1 MPYAGIFGLC
11 YYHEHRFVSL
21 PLLNVHADA
30 SIKEL
35 AAQVKLTQTYSN
47 DAVFAIEATYMFP
60 IPARAAVCSFV
71 MIKQDGTRVVGIV
84 QEKQEARETYDA
96 AVAAGQQ
103 ASLLEQQTPDVFQV
117 SVGNIAPKEEVQIEL
132 VYATELAEDEE
143 SDSIRFHLPVH
154 IGSRYG
160 HGPDVPSSHLISQ
173 PVDLFFIPVRL
184 PHSGNEQLGPDPK
197 LPNFKELPFS
207 NYARVSLSSDSMLD
221 KDFVLAVKS
230 AGLDAPRCIA
240 ELHPTDNTL
249 AMGLTLVPR
258 FKLPDVSRQEFVLLV
273 DRSGSMKGKRIEAAK
288 KALVVMLRAIPHKDS
303 LFQIMSFGSRS
314 SSLWPQGSKPYNQE
328 TLEEATRHVDSMQA
342 DYGGTE
348 IRAALSECFRA
359 RKTDRPLSVLMLTDG
374 DAWDVDGVLAECKA
388 AVEGAPKNAYI
399 RISVLGIGN
408 AVSTAMCEGIAR
420 VGNGTCMLVG
430 EEEASFTGKISR
442 MLKAAKSPP
451 ISDITV
457 DWGQPA
463 SSKSGAESKEDDDE
477 DDFEIIEK
485 AHEKKK
491 LNIFDESID
500 DPMVV
505 DSTPAPP
512 APPVVLAPPPYV
524 QQAPYNPE
532 SFPKYKTIPKTVTI
546 RGSTVDG
553 AEIELPIPVTISY
566 LQNAPGAPP
575 AVHALA
581 ARKLIQDL
589 EDGRHDVAKTLKN
602 PDDSDLLAR
611 TVKAMIVRLGKTYS
625 IASTHTSFVAVDES
639 KPNTN
644 TAPVVVRVAA
654 VEQSRQSASKSMK
667 KSMNWMGMGMSMPAP
682 TMSMSI
688 GGGFGSPPTQPSRRK
703 SSASVGP
710 TTTAYSALHS
720 YGGVPQAAGPAK
732 SAPSYMGRARMI
744 VESLPPPL
752 FEASPVT
759 ASYVDSM
766 MDAVPLPPSDMSRRK
781 ASVPT
786 TGGAPRRARLAQSGT
801 LVSDSAPA
809 PAPTSSD
816 PLEALARLQAF
827 DGCFS
832 LEVLNVI
839 KLAPSTDIQAV
850 RAALPSGVSDAIV
863 ATLLAMAFLANK
875 LGAGVERDA
884 WEGMYEKAEE
894 YVEGALQ
901 AVGATEK
908 VEVLVGK
915 INPDA
920 DERSQAERAVHKKWL
935 EISELDGV
943 IGNLHSALLTLQS
956 RHATLVSELLQLQT
970 ALAPIRRLPPEILAE
985 IFLYFQPY
993 MPPIADERWSGI
1005 EPPWMLGLVCRSWRE
1020 IALGLGRLWSVLDVG
1035 NFNGRSRHEDLLMRL
1050 SMHEYDDAEF
1060 RTTSQ
1065 QEALEELEGFEIECA
1080 LETLQACLIRS
1091 KNHGLSIRLWTT
1103 ESTLGMLLLEL
1114 LLNYADRW
1122 EEVILLG
1129 PSDATCLRIEQQDL
1143 PRLRKLALVY
1153 NGRGDNFYDPWGTP
1167 PLGHLALSAKA
1178 PQLTKLTLKRV
1189 HVSDRTRL
1197 PVPWSD
1203 LQQYC
1208 ELRCGFAPSY
1218 RLAVYSQLKQLV
1230 TMHIGSTLPMGDVWG
1245 MHVVFPNL
1253 RVASFRFH
1261 ELATL
1266 AAMVPIAFEMP
1277 ALEEYNVEGQN
1288 INRFS
1293 VCIPRGSSLLR
1304 KLSVHFA
1311 HAGLNPGD
1319 TEDMLECFPA
1329 LTEVSLWGPNYF
1341 TEECLERLTPSIDR
1355 EPLLPQLQILRL
1367 SSTSFVHG
1375 YCKWTTF
1382 LSMLCARFVPPTPA
1396 VRHLHTLEFLYDI
1409 HGSDENVESGLVNL
1423 RRQRGWNIQ
1432 VKTERV
1438 NPVWTDFTVEWPV

>member
-1 MPYAGIFGLC
+1 MPYTGIFGLC

-160 HGPDVPSSHLISQ
+160 HGPRPSSFSNLWISSSSPSAFLTLGISVEAQ
-173 PVDLFFIPVRL
+173 APISKIGSPSHTV
-184 PHSGNEQLGPDPK
+184 STELGPDPK

-207 NYARVSLSSDSMLD
+207 NYARVSLSSDFMLD
-221 KDFVLAVKS
+221 KDFVLTVKS

-273 DRSGSMKGKRIEAAK
+273 DRSGSMGGKRIEAAK

-314 SSLWPQGSKPYNQE
+314 TSLWPQGSKPYNQE
-328 TLEEATRHVDSMQA
+328 TLEQATRHVDSMQA
-342 DYGGTE
+342 NYGGTE

-359 RKTDRPLSVLMLTDG
+359 RKTDRPLSVLMFTDG
-374 DAWDVDGVLAECKA
+374 DAWDVDGVLAECKT

-457 DWGQPA
+457 DWGRSA
-463 SSKSGAESKEDDDE
+463 SSKSRVESKEDDDE

-524 QQAPYNPE
+524 QQAPHKIQNL
-532 SFPKYKTIPKTVTI
+532 FPNVRLNVYAILQDKTLPTTVTI

-553 AEIELPIPVTISY
+553 AEIELPIPITISH
-566 LQNAPGAPP
+566 LPNVPGAPP

-589 EDGRHDVAKTLKN
+589 EDGRHDVAKSLKN

-639 KPNTN
+639 KPNT
-644 TAPVVVRVAA
+644 APMVIRVVAA
-654 VEQSRQSASKSMK
+654 EQFSELDSHRSMFRSISRLAALPPP
-667 KSMNWMGMGMSMPAP
+667 PAP
-682 TMSMSI
+682 MMSVAASHVAPPMRRSMAAGPSNSSGAALR
-688 GGGFGSPPTQPSRRK
+688 GGGFGSPPTQPPPGRPAQSK
-703 SSASVGP
+703 LAKMMGD
-710 TTTAYSALHS
+710 
-720 YGGVPQAAGPAK
+720 VPRSTGTQPQPILFGAAPA
-732 SAPSYMGRARMI
+732 
-744 VESLPPPL
+744 
-752 FEASPVT
+752 T
-759 ASYVDSM
+759 ASYTDSG
-766 MDAVPLPPSDMSRRK
+766 MDDLLSLDWYTPPPPSNDIPRGRASGPTASAPPAPPPSGGNLVYSK
-781 ASVPT
+781 LSTPASVP
-786 TGGAPRRARLAQSGT
+786 APT
-801 LVSDSAPA
+801 PSDS
-809 PAPTSSD
+809 
-816 PLEALARLQAF
+816 LEALARLQAF

-832 LEVLNVI
+832 LDVLKVI

-850 RAALPSGVSDAIV
+850 RAALPTGVSDAVV

-894 YVEGALQ
+894 YVEETI
-901 AVGATEK
+901 GATEK
-908 VEVLVGK
+908 VDVLVGK
-915 INPDA
+915 
-920 DERSQAERAVHKKWL
+920 VLKC
-935 EISELDGV
+935 
-943 IGNLHSALLTLQS
+943 
-956 RHATLVSELLQLQT
+956 
-970 ALAPIRRLPPEILAE
+970 LA
-985 IFLYFQPY
+985 
-993 MPPIADERWSGI
+993 
-1005 EPPWMLGLVCRSWRE
+1005 
-1020 IALGLGRLWSVLDVG
+1020 
-1035 NFNGRSRHEDLLMRL
+1035 
-1050 SMHEYDDAEF
+1050 
-1060 RTTSQ
+1060 
-1065 QEALEELEGFEIECA
+1065 
-1080 LETLQACLIRS
+1080 
-1091 KNHGLSIRLWTT
+1091 
-1103 ESTLGMLLLEL
+1103 
-1114 LLNYADRW
+1114 
-1122 EEVILLG
+1122 
-1129 PSDATCLRIEQQDL
+1129 
-1143 PRLRKLALVY
+1143 
-1153 NGRGDNFYDPWGTP
+1153 
-1167 PLGHLALSAKA
+1167 
-1178 PQLTKLTLKRV
+1178 
-1189 HVSDRTRL
+1189 
-1197 PVPWSD
+1197 
-1203 LQQYC
+1203 
-1208 ELRCGFAPSY
+1208 
-1218 RLAVYSQLKQLV
+1218 
-1230 TMHIGSTLPMGDVWG
+1230 
-1245 MHVVFPNL
+1245 
-1253 RVASFRFH
+1253 
-1261 ELATL
+1261 
-1266 AAMVPIAFEMP
+1266 
-1277 ALEEYNVEGQN
+1277 
-1288 INRFS
+1288 
-1293 VCIPRGSSLLR
+1293 
-1304 KLSVHFA
+1304 
-1311 HAGLNPGD
+1311 
-1319 TEDMLECFPA
+1319 
-1329 LTEVSLWGPNYF
+1329 
-1341 TEECLERLTPSIDR
+1341 
-1355 EPLLPQLQILRL
+1355 
-1367 SSTSFVHG
+1367 
-1375 YCKWTTF
+1375 
-1382 LSMLCARFVPPTPA
+1382 
-1396 VRHLHTLEFLYDI
+1396 
-1409 HGSDENVESGLVNL
+1409 
-1423 RRQRGWNIQ
+1423 
-1432 VKTERV
+1432 
-1438 NPVWTDFTVEWPV
+1438 

>member
-1 MPYAGIFGLC
+1 MPYTGIFGLC

-47 DAVFAIEATYMFP
+47 DAAFAIEATYMFP

-84 QEKQEARETYDA
+84 QEKQEARETYNA

-160 HGPDVPSSHLISQ
+160 HGPRPSSFSNLWISSSSPSAFLTLGISVEAQ
-173 PVDLFFIPVRL
+173 APISKIGSPSHTV
-184 PHSGNEQLGPDPK
+184 STELGPDPK

-221 KDFVLAVKS
+221 KDFVLTIKS

-273 DRSGSMKGKRIEAAK
+273 DRSGSMGGKRIEAAK

-314 SSLWPQGSKPYNQE
+314 TSLWPQGSKPYNQE

-342 DYGGTE
+342 NYGGTE

-374 DAWDVDGVLAECKA
+374 DAWDVDGVLAECKT

-451 ISDITV
+451 ISDITI

-463 SSKSGAESKEDDDE
+463 SSKSRVESKEDDDE

-485 AHEKKK
+485 AREKKK

-500 DPMVV
+500 DPMVA

-524 QQAPYNPE
+524 QQAPYKIQNL
-532 SFPKYKTIPKTVTI
+532 FPNVRLNIYAILQDKTIPKTVTI

-602 PDDSDLLAR
+602 PDDSDLVAR

-644 TAPVVVRVAA
+644 TAPVVL
-654 VEQSRQSASKSMK
+654 
-667 KSMNWMGMGMSMPAP
+667 MPVP
-682 TMSMSI
+682 TMFMSV
-688 GGGFGSPPTQPSRRK
+688 GGGSGSPPSQPSPSQ
-703 SSASVGP
+703 SSASVAP

-720 YGGVPQAAGPAK
+720 YGGIAQAAGPAK
-732 SAPSYMGRARMI
+732 SAPSYMGRAKMI
-744 VESLPPPL
+744 IESSLQPM
-752 FEASPVT
+752 FRASSAT
-759 ASYVDSM
+759 ASYADSGVDDLMSL
-766 MDAVPLPPSDMSRRK
+766 DSYTPPPPSDISRGK
-781 ASVPT
+781 ASVPA
-786 TGGAPRRARLAQSGT
+786 TGGAPRRRPAQSGT
-801 LVSDSAPA
+801 LRLVSDSAPA
-809 PAPTSSD
+809 APAPTPSD

-832 LEVLNVI
+832 LEVLKVI

-894 YVEGALQ
+894 YVEETI
-901 AVGATEK
+901 GATEK

-915 INPDA
+915 
-920 DERSQAERAVHKKWL
+920 VLKC
-935 EISELDGV
+935 
-943 IGNLHSALLTLQS
+943 
-956 RHATLVSELLQLQT
+956 
-970 ALAPIRRLPPEILAE
+970 LA
-985 IFLYFQPY
+985 
-993 MPPIADERWSGI
+993 
-1005 EPPWMLGLVCRSWRE
+1005 
-1020 IALGLGRLWSVLDVG
+1020 
-1035 NFNGRSRHEDLLMRL
+1035 
-1050 SMHEYDDAEF
+1050 
-1060 RTTSQ
+1060 
-1065 QEALEELEGFEIECA
+1065 
-1080 LETLQACLIRS
+1080 
-1091 KNHGLSIRLWTT
+1091 
-1103 ESTLGMLLLEL
+1103 
-1114 LLNYADRW
+1114 
-1122 EEVILLG
+1122 
-1129 PSDATCLRIEQQDL
+1129 
-1143 PRLRKLALVY
+1143 
-1153 NGRGDNFYDPWGTP
+1153 
-1167 PLGHLALSAKA
+1167 
-1178 PQLTKLTLKRV
+1178 
-1189 HVSDRTRL
+1189 
-1197 PVPWSD
+1197 
-1203 LQQYC
+1203 
-1208 ELRCGFAPSY
+1208 
-1218 RLAVYSQLKQLV
+1218 
-1230 TMHIGSTLPMGDVWG
+1230 
-1245 MHVVFPNL
+1245 
-1253 RVASFRFH
+1253 
-1261 ELATL
+1261 
-1266 AAMVPIAFEMP
+1266 
-1277 ALEEYNVEGQN
+1277 
-1288 INRFS
+1288 
-1293 VCIPRGSSLLR
+1293 
-1304 KLSVHFA
+1304 
-1311 HAGLNPGD
+1311 
-1319 TEDMLECFPA
+1319 
-1329 LTEVSLWGPNYF
+1329 
-1341 TEECLERLTPSIDR
+1341 
-1355 EPLLPQLQILRL
+1355 
-1367 SSTSFVHG
+1367 
-1375 YCKWTTF
+1375 
-1382 LSMLCARFVPPTPA
+1382 
-1396 VRHLHTLEFLYDI
+1396 
-1409 HGSDENVESGLVNL
+1409 
-1423 RRQRGWNIQ
+1423 
-1432 VKTERV
+1432 
-1438 NPVWTDFTVEWPV
+1438 